1 MLSKTTVYDLKNYR
15 LNRKDDDI
23 DEIEEGK
30 ELASITDKE
39 IEANYQRKISQ
50 LKDKFTK
57 NREEGPIQTTQ
68 LVMLAHKHDH
78 FFIFLLKDRFN
89 NYSLPTPSSIT
100 CINDDVDED
109 DDDDDDEDDSNKY
122 YKVDSKELV
131 SQWWRPHFDDN
142 VYPYAPVHVATPVEQ
157 IKVMLA
163 ELPVKCRLVYAGN
176 KDENEGESSVDAK
189 KRKPN
194 EGEGEGDGK
203 PSKENKKIVIAVPF
217 YDIFANEKRFGP
229 IISSLPQILSSFGL
243 PLK

>member
-30 ELASITDKE
+30 ELASITDKD
-39 IEANYQRKISQ
+39 IEANYQRKICQ
-50 LKDKFTK
+50 LRDKFAK
-57 NREEGPIQTTQ
+57 NREDGPIQTTQ

-109 DDDDDDEDDSNKY
+109 DDDDDDDDDDGTNKY
-122 YKVDSKELV
+122 YKVESKELV

-163 ELPVKCRLVYAGN
+163 ELPVKCRLAYAGN
-176 KDENEGESSVDAK
+176 KDEAGGELGVDAK

-194 EGEGEGDGK
+194 EEGDGK
-203 PSKENKKIVIAVPF
+203 ASKENKKTVIAVPF

-229 IISSLPQILSSFGL
+229 IISSLPQILSSFDL